1 MNFEKPEKSEFWKKE
16 KKEKKIARDI
26 MILHMC
32 TKSQN
37 HNEYGVTQNFV
48 VILGHFF
55 ALLPTTPL
63 TTPKTKILKKWKKH
77 LEMSSF

>member
-1 MNFEKPEKSEFWKKE
+1 
-16 KKEKKIARDI
+16 

-63 TTPKTKILKKWKKH
+63 TTQKTKILKK
-77 LEMSSF
+77 